1 MSDHLLTFART
12 RRFWS
17 VLEGARQMDF
27 LFYDWLTKPVWMWLA
42 FLGVVVALLALDLGV
57 LHRKQREIEVKESL
71 ALSAFYIVLGLIFGG
86 WIWWQLGPQAGK
98 EYITGFVVE
107 KSLAMDN
114 VFVIA
119 MIFTYFAVPRLYQH
133 RVLFWGILGVIV
145 LRGIMIGL
153 GATLVAEFAWLLY
166 FFAAFLIFTGI
177 KMWIMADKT
186 YDVGANPLL
195 QAVRRHFRV
204 TDELHGEKFWVT
216 KTDPTTGRAVRYMTP
231 LMLALLMIEIV
242 DVVFAVDSVPAIFA
256 ITTDPFIVYT
266 SNIFAILGLRAL
278 YFALAAMVH
287 RFHYL
292 KYALSLLLVF
302 IGSKIFLADIAG
314 FEGGKFPADWSLAIT
329 FGILGGGIVWS
340 LWKTR
345 GDTTAK
351 P

>member
-1 MSDHLLTFART
+1 
-12 RRFWS
+12 
-17 VLEGARQMDF
+17 MDF

-42 FLGVVVALLALDLGV
+42 FLGIVAVLLALDLGV
-57 LHRKQREIEVKESL
+57 LHRKQREIGVTESL
-71 ALSAFYIVLGLIFGG
+71 LLSAVYISLGVAFGG
-86 WIWWQLGPQAGK
+86 WVWWQLGPEPGK
-98 EYITGFVVE
+98 EFLTGFVVE

-119 MIFTYFAVPRLYQH
+119 MIFSYFAIPRIYQH

-145 LRGIMIGL
+145 LRGVMIGL
-153 GATLVAEFAWLLY
+153 GASLVAEFAWLLY
-166 FFAAFLIFTGI
+166 VFAAFLIFTGI
-177 KMWIMADKT
+177 KMWIMADKD

-195 QAVRRHFRV
+195 QFLRRRFRV
-204 TDELHGEKFWVT
+204 TEELNGENFWAK
-216 KTDPTTGRAVRYMTP
+216 KTDPATGRAAWYMTP
-231 LMLALLMIEIV
+231 LLLALIMVEIV

-292 KYALSLLLVF
+292 KYALSILLVF
-302 IGSKIFLADIAG
+302 IGSKIFIADIAALD
-314 FEGGKFPADWSLAIT
+314 GGKFPAEWSLGVT
-329 FGILGGGIVWS
+329 FAILGAGIVWS

-345 GDTTAK
+345 AQAGHA